1 MFPDECK
8 ELETSTNK
16 ICDEPEN
23 SFTQEVVKEA
33 LGDLYTE
40 HVKITLKSPNS
51 NSDNSIVMKSD
62 SINGKSVKASDM
74 KTFKHTYFGA
84 TQKSQSFDE
93 SVLKS
98 IEIMETQ
105 GRTHFDIFFLFF
117 QEISYLLS
125 FADMNYLST

>member
-84 TQKSQSFDE
+84 TQKSQRFDE

-125 FADMNYLST
+125 FADMQYLST

>member
-105 GRTHFDIFFLFF
+105 GRTHFDIFLIF
-117 QEISYLLS
+117 QEISLMS
-125 FADMNYLST
+125 FADMNYLSS